1 MVIVDFERPGGA
13 IERVAAV
20 GSCRLLA
27 PMAEAIRAHDGRVVC
42 HAGAGYT
49 HSASEAAQHIAF
61 CRRQLDVPVY
71 FSPYIFDRDAMPV
84 IREKTPGIIESA
96 QTFIVEISTRE
107 DLICDKYSFNS
118 LALIRRLVQRK
129 GATLLS
135 WFRQLSR
142 DPPTIEMLDMAVNSL
157 VLAGTDVDT
166 PVRRVLEETRRISLN
181 PQEFARDVANI
192 IFDPA
197 KRWIFLPNFDVS
209 EIFYE
214 QFPGRAE
221 LRDMLLGEVSK
232 RGYEIFD
239 PTPVVLREGRANALD
254 GPYHYTREFVSV
266 MGEAIFQAILA
277 NGAVRPVP

>member
-1 MVIVDFERPGGA
+1 MVIVDCERPGGA

-42 HAGAGYT
+42 HTGQGYT

-61 CRRQLDVPVY
+61 CRRQVEIPDY
-71 FSPYIFDRDAMPV
+71 FGPYIFDRDVMPV
-84 IREKTPGIIESA
+84 IRPKTLSIIESTH
-96 QTFIVEISTRE
+96 TFVIEVSTLD
-107 DLICDKYSFNS
+107 DLVCDGYSFNS
-118 LALIRRLVQRK
+118 LALGKRLVRGK
-129 GATLLS
+129 GPTMLA

-142 DPPTIEMLDMAVNSL
+142 DPPTNEMLDMVMNSL
-157 VLAGTDVDT
+157 VQAGTNTDMHI
-166 PVRRVLEETRRISLN
+166 RKILEETRRISVDAH
-181 PQEFARDVANI
+181 EFSQDIADI
-192 IFDPA
+192 IFDPE

-214 QFPGRAE
+214 QFPGRTE

-277 NGAVRPVP
+277 DEAVRPVP